1 MALII
6 TGCINKK
13 EEPKTQEK
21 IAFLN
26 KAILTSYAKADK
38 EYVLILGNYD
48 DTRTRDL
55 IELSKKIPSK
65 LPISYFDTSV
75 YTAKLEDKD
84 AKIRLANLKDYQAF
98 LHEYDIKSLP
108 TVIQVKKGKAI
119 RQLDKLAPEITDTK
133 KQKQL
138 IKDKYQEWLE
148 HEK

>member
-1 MALII
+1 MRKINIIIPLLMALII

-65 LPISYFDTSV
+65 LPIS
-75 YTAKLEDKD
+75 
-84 AKIRLANLKDYQAF
+84 
-98 LHEYDIKSLP
+98 
-108 TVIQVKKGKAI
+108 KK
-119 RQLDKLAPEITDTK
+119 R
-133 KQKQL
+133 
-138 IKDKYQEWLE
+138 
-148 HEK
+148 